1 MIVLHRIDED
11 QERFQAREIS
21 FDKSRGMFYPEDIIG
36 TGDIWIM
43 SGKDQN
49 NVPTAVTVGII
60 TGLTYMG
67 LMG

>member
-1 MIVLHRIDED
+1 MI
-11 QERFQAREIS
+11 
-21 FDKSRGMFYPEDIIG
+21 YPQYKTG

-43 SGKDQN
+43 SGKVQN